1 MLDLIR
7 KTAVFIRAD
16 VCSANSIRTAEVLE
30 SLIDGR
36 LAEDAAVSE
45 ISACLNCESRI
56 KYCVP
61 NNATAFVVFSLKAL
75 NKALSRNDFGLAY
88 DIADILQA
96 LPEKEYLKDK
106 KAVSLFNKTYIRKF
120 NKKHLSHLPEIV

>member
-16 VCSANSIRTAEVLE
+16 IRSAKSIRTAEVLE
-30 SLIDGR
+30 CLIDGS

-45 ISACLNCESRI
+45 ISACLNFESRI
-56 KYCVP
+56 NYCVP
-61 NNATAFVVFSLKAL
+61 NNATAFVVFSVKAL
-75 NKALSRNDFGLAY
+75 NKALSGNDFGLAY

-106 KAVSLFNKTYIRKF
+106 KAVFSFNKTYILKF